1 MIIQLQE
8 KLTRHLTYLEQD
20 KTNPHLLLTVGI
32 LKAQILHHQ
41 QKLDDAITLLEQ
53 LLLENESSA
62 DIAGLLAL
70 LHVDNNN
77 PIKADLFSKKALAL
91 SPGNYEGRLV
101 QMLLRARLNDATLDE
116 INALIEINP
125 QDARLWFALGNTQ
138 MRHMNL
144 PAAEQAFSQTIVI
157 FPSFYESWISS
168 AWCHLL
174 QNNISKAEM
183 AYQQAVKIDVDAAD
197 GWGGLAL
204 IGALQNNMAAAQEK
218 LQKAELLDAQSFLA
232 AVTRIIVANQ
242 SKPEEAGRQFNL
254 AFPSVAAE
262 ISQVL
267 AQAMLAVSTAEK
279 TIH

>member
-8 KLTRHLTYLEQD
+8 KLTHHLAYLEQD
-20 KTNPHLLLTVGI
+20 KTNPNLLLTVGM

-41 QKLDDAITLLEQ
+41 EKLDDAITLLEQ
-53 LLLENESSA
+53 LILEHKSSA

-91 SPGNYEGRLV
+91 NPSNYEGRLV
-101 QMLLRARLNDATLDE
+101 QMLLRASLNDATLDE

-144 PAAEQAFSQTIVI
+144 TAAEQAFSKTTDI
-157 FPSFYESWISS
+157 FPNFYESWIGSG
-168 AWCHLL
+168 WCHLL

-183 AYQQAVKIDVDAAD
+183 AYLQAVKIDVDAAD

-204 IGALQNNMAAAQEK
+204 IDALQNNMAEAKEK
-218 LQKAELLDAQSFLA
+218 LQKAELLDPQSFLV

-254 AFPSVAAE
+254 AFPSVAAK
-262 ISQVL
+262 INQVL